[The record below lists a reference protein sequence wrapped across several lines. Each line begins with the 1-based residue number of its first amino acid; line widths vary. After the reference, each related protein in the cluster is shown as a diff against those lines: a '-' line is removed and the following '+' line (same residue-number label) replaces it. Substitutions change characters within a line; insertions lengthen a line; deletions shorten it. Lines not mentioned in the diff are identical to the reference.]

1 MIVKAQRG
9 WMTCLISGEWGEA
22 EPGFE
27 PRELGLSTCDLTTR
41 PKRQGRRSRDR
52 KLSGQ
57 RRRGRM
63 VLGLGRERVMVPG
76 IVRGQTVC
84 ERTRGER
91 GC

>member
-1 MIVKAQRG
+1 
-9 WMTCLISGEWGEA
+9 
-22 EPGFE
+22 
-27 PRELGLSTCDLTTR
+27 
-41 PKRQGRRSRDR
+41 
-52 KLSGQ
+52 
-57 RRRGRM
+57 M